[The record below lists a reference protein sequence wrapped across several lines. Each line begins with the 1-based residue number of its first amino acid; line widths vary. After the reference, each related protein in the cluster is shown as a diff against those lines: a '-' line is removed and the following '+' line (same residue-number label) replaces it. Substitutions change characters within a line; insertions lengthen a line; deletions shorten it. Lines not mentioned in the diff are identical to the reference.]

1 MNPATIQSSPGL
13 SDLMGAYDTAH
24 WETEVREIKAGIGVL
39 ARGTVLASGTGGD
52 IGKLVPLTASTEAAA
67 YGVLLDAAVDT
78 GQAFSNGSVTGSIAR
93 AGSFRGAALVVANGV
108 DPGLVAVAL
117 RGRGIFTE
125 GPITPQPAAAAATEG
140 EAETERRAG
149 EERPVAS
156 KESLERRQRE
166 EDEERRRRHNK

>member
-1 MNPATIQSSPGL
+1 M
-13 SDLMGAYDTAH
+13 
-24 WETEVREIKAGIGVL
+24 REIKAGIGVL

-108 DPGLVAVAL
+108 DPGP
-117 RGRGIFTE
+117 GRGCASRTRDLH
-125 GPITPQPAAAAATEG
+125 
-140 EAETERRAG
+140 RRADYATARCG
-149 EERPVAS
+149 S
-156 KESLERRQRE
+156 
-166 EDEERRRRHNK
+166 RH